1 MKTRVLSLALACSA
15 AYMSA
20 SVLGGCG
27 GSTTVQPTVNIPPPT
42 QTVTTAPM
50 APPPTIVAVGPT
62 WVPGG
67 VYDEVANHM
76 ALRARRGHAREA
88 QVRLH
93 VAVGVGARG
102 LALQDLPVEKEHGRH
117 RRAAVALGQVALGV
131 GLGALGWAGGIGAQE
146 ICVTSALGLC
156 DFISAME
163 RRFCASSLRISF
175 SSVGCSA
182 RSKDSEQP
190 VHSWKCS
197 QITLGRRAAPSRRRA
212 RSVRCVRSSGRTSRG
227 GRCAVR

>member
-76 ALRARRGHAREA
+76 ALRARQYAAGYGVASDLVRANIHEGLAGVTVPG
-88 QVRLH
+88 QVQAGFCYRII
-93 VAVGVGARG
+93 AVGGSGVRDLDLFLYDQTGREVDHDRSPDNFPVIG
-102 LALQDLPVEKEHGRH
+102 LNRPLCIPPGMPP
-117 RRAAVALGQVALGV
+117 
-131 GLGALGWAGGIGAQE
+131 IGAQ
-146 ICVTSALGLC
+146 
-156 DFISAME
+156 
-163 RRFCASSLRISF
+163 LRIRAYSGHGAIGVQMF
-175 SSVGCSA
+175 AMPFNGQA
-182 RSKDSEQP
+182 QP
-190 VHSWKCS
+190 VMA
-197 QITLGRRAAPSRRRA
+197 QPGMVTGPVVGGPGVVYAPR
-212 RSVRCVRSSGRTSRG
+212 
-227 GRCAVR
+227 